1 MPRETSHGC
10 KPKQKNPWRR
20 ETPRVRPTLLAGP
33 PCWLFNSVSNK
44 CRKRINRPTGSWS
57 ICFEPRNRCIV
68 LWHCFNR
75 AESEPLSRPESAR
88 YSPWASNMPLGHWRT
103 IPLQRQRE
111 RLLDQP
117 LRQTNHGMAGD
128 RSGIATGMGLHTV
141 GVTDILNSH
150 GHKSIGCSQGCTRE
164 GF

>member
-68 LWHCFNR
+68 PWHCFNR

-103 IPLQRQRE
+103 IPSRQRE
-111 RLLDQP
+111 RLFINPFADKP
-117 LRQTNHGMAGD
+117 WNGW
-128 RSGIATGMGLHTV
+128 RSFRNCNRNGLAHSRRHRHIEHMV
-141 GVTDILNSH
+141 INNWM
-150 GHKSIGCSQGCTRE
+150 SQGCTRE